1 MARRPQKNSVSLSSP
16 RVILICLLVVSLL
29 CTIIYAR
36 EGESGVLHSIQN
48 TCKVIASPFSRV
60 GNSIDSGVHNVA
72 TLIGD
77 TSADAET
84 VSELKAQ
91 NAELREQAA
100 LLKEYA
106 AEIERLSALLKF
118 SDVNNIEGVTASVI
132 GRSSEAW
139 SQTITLNVGS
149 DKGVRVG
156 QTVMGPSGVVG
167 EVIAV
172 TPAVSTVRLLTDPQ
186 SGVAVLL
193 QSNRQEGVV
202 HGNLDGVLYLESVD
216 ANVNVQVGET
226 LVTSG
231 LGGSYVRGLI
241 VGTVVR
247 VDTSQGVASRRI
259 IVSPNEDFGPLQE
272 VMVIQSVDTSDLG

>member
-1 MARRPQKNSVSLSSP
+1 MALRPQKNSVSLSSP

-156 QTVMGPSGVVG
+156 QTVMGPSRVVG
-167 EVIAV
+167 DVSAV
-172 TPAVSTVRLLTDPQ
+172 TPA
-186 SGVAVLL
+186 
-193 QSNRQEGVV
+193 
-202 HGNLDGVLYLESVD
+202 D
-216 ANVNVQVGET
+216 ANCSASSSSGISPRSTSVPSATNSRSTSLRPRET
-226 LVTSG
+226 K
-231 LGGSYVRGLI
+231 
-241 VGTVVR
+241 
-247 VDTSQGVASRRI
+247 RI
-259 IVSPNEDFGPLQE
+259 
-272 VMVIQSVDTSDLG
+272 T